1 MSGTP
6 TFDLLIVGGGING
19 AGIARDAAGR
29 GLKVLLVE
37 KDDLASHTSSA
48 STKLIHGGLRY
59 LEQLEFRLVRE
70 SLAERERLWSIAPH
84 IVHPLDFVVQQSG
97 STRPAW
103 LVRLGLLLYDH
114 LGGRKR
120 LPPTRTF
127 DLATDPRGAG
137 LKNRAGKA
145 FAYADCFVDDSRL
158 VILNAMDAAER
169 GARIATRTELVHA
182 ERGTEMWQATLIG
195 PQGQERVSARVLV
208 NAAGP
213 WVADLLRRIHVE
225 SRRHIRL
232 VKGSHIVLPRLYAGG
247 HAVLIQ
253 NPDRRV
259 VFAIPFERD
268 FTLVGTTDSF
278 WDDEPGSPAIDD
290 AEVGYLLDAVRRTFV
305 RPVGRDDIVWTFSG
319 IRPLFDDG
327 SRSAARVTRDYSLD
341 LDLQGAP
348 VLSVFGGKL
357 TTYRRLAEQV
367 LHRLHPVF
375 PRAGEPWTASAPLPG
390 GDLPEGGPAELITRL
405 QTEFSETS
413 GALLD
418 RLARTY
424 GTRARQILSAGELGT
439 AIAGDLTE
447 SEVRYLVEHE
457 WARTAEDILFRRT
470 KLGLHLPATAAPRLE
485 EVLRHMNCGSTHAA

>member
-70 SLAERERLWSIAPH
+70 SLAERERLWRIAPH

-120 LPPTRTF
+120 LPPTRTL

-195 PQGQERVSARVLV
+195 SQGQERVSARVLV

-213 WVADLLRRIHVE
+213 WVADLLRRLHLE

-232 VKGSHIVLPRLYAGG
+232 VKGSHLVLPRLYAGA

-278 WDDEPGSPAIDD
+278 WEGEPGPPAIDD
-290 AEVGYLLDAVRRTFV
+290 AEVGYLLTPSIVPSSGQSAA
-305 RPVGRDDIVWTFSG
+305 DIVWTFSG

-357 TTYRRLAEQV
+357 TTYRRLADKSCTACIRSF
-367 LHRLHPVF
+367 LAL
-375 PRAGEPWTASAPLPG
+375 RAMDRIGAVTRR
-390 GDLPEGGPAELITRL
+390 GPA
-405 QTEFSETS
+405 
-413 GALLD
+413 
-418 RLARTY
+418 
-424 GTRARQILSAGELGT
+424 
-439 AIAGDLTE
+439 
-447 SEVRYLVEHE
+447 
-457 WARTAEDILFRRT
+457 
-470 KLGLHLPATAAPRLE
+470 
-485 EVLRHMNCGSTHAA
+485 